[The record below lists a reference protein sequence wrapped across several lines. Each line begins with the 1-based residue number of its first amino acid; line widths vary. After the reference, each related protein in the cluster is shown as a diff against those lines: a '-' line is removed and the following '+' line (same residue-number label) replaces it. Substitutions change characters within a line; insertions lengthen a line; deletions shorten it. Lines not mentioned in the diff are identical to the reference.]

1 MRGWWDRPL
10 SRAAIRS
17 RMRRVFEYLPDGF
30 TLAIVAS
37 VGVAS
42 VLPCHG
48 VGARIF
54 NALTTLA
61 IAIMFFLQGARL
73 SREAVI
79 AGIAQWRVHVL
90 ILASTFL
97 LFPLLGFGF
106 QALFPHAL
114 SPTILIGLLYV
125 CLLPSTV
132 QSSIAFTS
140 IGHGNVPAAICAAT
154 ASTLLG
160 VVVTPLLT
168 TLLLKTHGTGGSSG
182 LESVGSIFLELLLPF
197 VLGQLLRPWIGG
209 WAARN
214 REILK
219 FTDRGSVILVVYTAF
234 SAAVMRGIWHELPL
248 YRFGEI
254 VLANAVLLTVVLLIT
269 TYGSRALGF
278 KRPEE
283 VTIVF
288 CGSKKSAAT
297 GVPMANVLFSPA
309 TVGLILLPLIIFHQM
324 QLMIC
329 AVLAKRYAREAEAA
343 DAARAVA
350 AE

>member
-1 MRGWWDRPL
+1 
-10 SRAAIRS
+10 
-17 RMRRVFEYLPDGF
+17 MRRLLQFLPDGF

-37 VGVAS
+37 VVVAS

-48 VGARIF
+48 MGAVIF
-54 NALTTLA
+54 KALTTLA
-61 IAIMFFLQGARL
+61 IAVMFFLQGARL

-79 AGIAQWRVHVL
+79 AGIAQWRVHVV

-106 QALFPHAL
+106 KALFPHVL
-114 SPTILIGLLYV
+114 NSSILLGLLYI

-140 IGHGNVPAAICAAT
+140 IGHGNVPAAICSAT
-154 ASTLLG
+154 FSTLIG
-160 VVVTPLLT
+160 VVVTPILA
-168 TLLLKTHGTGGSSG
+168 TLLLKTHAGQAGGG
-182 LESVGSIFLELLLPF
+182 LHSIGSIFLELLLPF
-197 VLGQLLRPWIGG
+197 VLGQVLRPWIGG

-214 REILK
+214 REMLK

-234 SAAVMRGIWHELPL
+234 SAAVIGGIWQQLPL

-254 VLANAVLLTVVLLIT
+254 LLANAILLALVLLIT
-269 TYGSRALGF
+269 TYGSRAMGF
-278 KRPEE
+278 HKPEE
-283 VTIVF
+283 VAIVF

-297 GVPMANVLFSPA
+297 GVPMANVLFSSA
-309 TVGLILLPLIIFHQM
+309 TVGMIVLPLIIFHQM
-324 QLMIC
+324 QLMVC
-329 AVLAKRYAREAEAA
+329 AVLAKRYARQAEAA
-343 DAARAVA
+343 EAETARMLA